1 MAVCLYAHQ
10 FVTENN
16 KKSNFAQQPPKPSNH
31 GWFGFKKNHC
41 FDLLIE
47 FTWLKRTLWILKFR
61 RCRCPFPQEKLSIFH
76 ILGKPIPWTYKG
88 KLFDTCFL
96 PQFVFFFSPF
106 RFIQILWGFCFQNM
120 ATGHFLAAPFWW
132 IWWTLRWNLS
142 WLCQIG
148 LWHDPARWNFGGMT
162 FRTGRSVAATP
173 IDYTVTHQKVTY
185 ILLVEARCNHQSIIF
200 LTKKWIPQISFKAVL
215 LHRFGWK
222 WPQLYLE
229 ELKQLGMASFH
240 FMIFMSRMFFFGI
253 LAWFLEDVG

>member
-96 PQFVFFFSPF
+96 PQFVFFLPFPVHTDSMRFLLSKHGNWSFSCGPLLMDLMDSEMELVMALPNWPVAWSCEMKL
-106 RFIQILWGFCFQNM
+106 RGDDLQNRKKCSCYTDRLYRNTSAGYIYTSCWGP
-120 ATGHFLAAPFWW
+120 L
-132 IWWTLRWNLS
+132 
-142 WLCQIG
+142 
-148 LWHDPARWNFGGMT
+148 
-162 FRTGRSVAATP
+162 
-173 IDYTVTHQKVTY
+173 
-185 ILLVEARCNHQSIIF
+185 
-200 LTKKWIPQISFKAVL
+200 
-215 LHRFGWK
+215 
-222 WPQLYLE
+222 
-229 ELKQLGMASFH
+229 
-240 FMIFMSRMFFFGI
+240 
-253 LAWFLEDVG
+253 